1 MKKFTWGD
9 AITLIIVAF
18 FIITFGVIAQ
28 RSFRLNQEREELRVE
43 IQKLNREI
51 VEYQAME
58 DFYWEFTNLLDEIYD
73 GKIKEAVLIER
84 VYWLKQVAELQEG
97 INKTEYY
104 ELYIR
109 QIQDDMD
116 ALLTITIRYYET
128 ANQEVTLEE
137 YIATNYPELYERLL
151 GY

>member
-1 MKKFTWGD
+1 MSKITKSD
-9 AITLIIVAF
+9 LIVLAILLFIVVG
-18 FIITFGVIAQ
+18 FGVSATQ
-28 RSFRLNQEREELRVE
+28 NMKLRGEQQELVNE
-43 IQKLNREI
+43 IQELNREI

-58 DFYWEFTNLLDEIYD
+58 DFYWDFAELLDKIYD

-84 VYWLKQVAELQEG
+84 VYWLKQIAELQEG

-128 ANQEVTLEE
+128 TNQEVTLEE

-151 GY
+151 EY